1 MIAAFGPDGGVA
13 RDHARPFI
21 ARRMAPRVVMV
32 DNAWRC
38 RQDVELCILLREL
51 PVPITLIIIA
61 VTSVVS
67 FMAFKNSRLLNDLLL
82 WPPAITRQ
90 REYHRLVTYGLVH
103 ADFGHLLFNMIT
115 LFFFGRVME
124 SFFSVRLGVFGFA
137 LFYIGGLVVSILPTY
152 LKNRGNPQYRS
163 LGASGAVSAVLFAFI
178 LLAPWQMIIVL
189 VVPLPAIVYA
199 VAYTA
204 YSIYM
209 DRRGGGYVNHSAHL
223 WGAAYGVL
231 VTLLVDPRVLPHFL
245 NALQHPTF

>member
-1 MIAAFGPDGGVA
+1 MIAVFAGSLYCERND
-13 RDHARPFI
+13 RPY
-21 ARRMAPRVVMV
+21 RV
-32 DNAWRC
+32 DKRAAG
-38 RQDVELCILLREL
+38 RQDAELHTTPLETPL
-51 PVPITLIIIA
+51 PITLIIIA
-61 VTSVVS
+61 ITSMVS
-67 FMAFKNSRLLNDLLL
+67 FMAFKNTKLMNDLIL

-90 REYHRLVTYGLVH
+90 HEYHRLVTYGLVH
-103 ADFGHLLFNMIT
+103 ADFTHLLFNMVT

-124 SFFSVRLGVFGFA
+124 GFFSERLGVFGFA

-152 LKNRGNPQYRS
+152 LKNRNNPQYRS

-209 DRRGGGYVNHSAHL
+209 DRRGTGYVNHSAHL

-231 VTLLVDPRVLPHFL
+231 VTLLVDPRVLPYFL
-245 NALQHPTF
+245 SVLTHPAF